1 MKKNS
6 WRYVSLSQDALASI
20 NHYDPTDAI
29 IDKIDEKNRED
40 DSFHESTT
48 HVNPDLYAVL
58 DKSSMILTPRQ
69 KEIVGLRLIDDMT
82 FAEIGEVT
90 GSTRQNCRQTFNLA
104 IEKLRMLYMPD
115 GQPGNKQPGNKP
127 DPSDDPNGLLTGDA
141 GLLPDYDGV
150 LPGSEC

>member
-20 NHYDPTDAI
+20 NHYDPTDDI
-29 IDKIDEKNRED
+29 IEKIDEKNSGD
-40 DSFHESTT
+40 DSFHESAT
-48 HVNPDLYAVL
+48 HLNPDLHVIL
-58 DKSSMILTPRQ
+58 DNSSQILTPKQ

-82 FAEIGEVT
+82 FAQIGGVT

-127 DPSDDPNGLLTGDA
+127 APSDDSNGLLTDD
-141 GLLPDYDGV
+141 PGV
-150 LPGSEC
+150 LPGSES